1 MTIENIQKLPK
12 MNIAFFDSGV
22 GGISVLKEAVKLLPN
37 ENYLYFADSKNAPY
51 GTKDSD
57 LIRSLM
63 LDATDF
69 LVQQNLKALVI
80 ACNTGTSVAIKDLRK
95 KYDFPIIGMEPAI
108 KPALENHPTKKVLV
122 FATERTLL
130 EDKFH
135 SLVNRLDAKDRVDYL
150 PLQEL
155 VMLAEKFEF
164 EESIILPYLQE
175 KLKGIDWSL
184 YSSIVLGCTHFIYF
198 YPHFLKVIPKEVQ
211 IFDGNQGTIRQ
222 LKKKLKQINTKHSKS
237 SSPNEIDFYISKEKA
252 DKQLLEKYL
261 DVL

>member
-1 MTIENIQKLPK
+1 

-22 GGISVLKEAVKLLPN
+22 GGISVLKEALTLLPD
-37 ENYLYFADSKNAPY
+37 ENYLYFADSQNAPY

-57 LIRSLM
+57 LIRTLM

-69 LVQQNLKALVI
+69 LVKQNLKALVV

-108 KPALENHPTKKVLV
+108 KPALQNHPTKNVLV

-135 SLVNRLDAKDRVDYL
+135 ALVSRLEAKDRVKYL

-175 KLKGIDWSL
+175 KLKDIDWSL

-211 IFDGNQGTIRQ
+211 IFDGNKGTVRQ
-222 LKKKLKQINTKHSKS
+222 LKKKLKQIKQTHTES
-237 SSPNEIDFYISKEKA
+237 SSSKEMSFYISKEKA
-252 DKQLLEKYL
+252 DKKLLEKYL
-261 DVL
+261 EVL

>member
-1 MTIENIQKLPK
+1 

-22 GGISVLKEAVKLLPN
+22 GGISVLKEALTLLPN

-51 GTKDSD
+51 GVKSSEH
-57 LIRSLM
+57 IRRLM

-69 LVQQNLKALVI
+69 LVQQNLKALVV

-108 KPALENHPTKKVLV
+108 KPALLNDLSKKVLV
-122 FATERTLL
+122 FATERTLM

-135 SLVNRLDAKDRVDYL
+135 SLVNRLEAKHRVDYL

-155 VMLAEKFEF
+155 VMMAEKLQF
-164 EESIILPYLQE
+164 EEQSILPYLHQ
-175 KLKGIDWSL
+175 KLKDIDWSA

-198 YPHFLKVIPKEVQ
+198 YPHFLKVIPKEVT
-211 IFDGNQGTIRQ
+211 IFDGNKGTVRQ
-222 LKKKLKQINTKHSKS
+222 LQKKLKGIEASEHNK
-237 SSPNEIDFYISKEKA
+237 PREIEYFISKEKT
-252 DKQLLEKYL
+252 DRSELEKYL
-261 DVL
+261 RLLD

>member
-1 MTIENIQKLPK
+1 MK
-12 MNIAFFDSGV
+12 IAFFDSGV
-22 GGISVLKEAVKLLPN
+22 GGISVLKEALTLLPD

-69 LVQQNLKALVI
+69 LVNQNLKALVV

-135 SLVNRLDAKDRVDYL
+135 SLVNRLKSKHRVDYL

-155 VMLAEKFEF
+155 VMLAEKLEF
-164 EESIILPYLQE
+164 EDSVILPYLDQ
-175 KLKGIDWSL
+175 KLKDIDWSQ

-198 YPHFLKVIPKEVQ
+198 NPHFLKVIPKEVT
-211 IFDGNQGTIRQ
+211 IFDGNRGTVRQ
-222 LKKKLKQINTKHSKS
+222 LQKKLKGIEANEQNI
-237 SSPNEIDFYISKEKA
+237 PNEIEYFISKEKTNKA
-252 DKQLLEKYL
+252 ELEKYL
-261 DVL
+261 QLLV